1 MKNFLLIFASALITL
16 SMIGCSSSND
26 PTEENNN
33 TNKTP
38 LYLPLSIG
46 NEWHYEGHLDGTFR
60 QYNIRLIDDTV
71 INSNKYFVGVN
82 SIFPGLLYMR
92 SDEGGIYHYY
102 PDSLKAKQIMVFG
115 KTGSTLEIRR
125 NDKGINLRD
134 ILTVVEE
141 NVKKEIMGVSY
152 NKCIVINKKT
162 DMQLFGDTWNT
173 AGSFQDIYAENIGLV
188 HSSVTSSGSSS
199 GIIYLKS
206 YIVK

>member
-1 MKNFLLIFASALITL
+1 MKNLLLILTSALITL
-16 SMIGCSSSND
+16 SVIGCNSTND
-26 PTEENNN
+26 PTSENNDN
-33 TNKTP
+33 AKTP

-46 NEWHYEGHLDGTFR
+46 NEWYYEGQLEGTFR
-60 QYNIRLIDDTV
+60 KYNIRLIDDTI
-71 INSNKYFVGVN
+71 INSKKYYVGVN

-92 SDEGGIYHYY
+92 SDADGIYHYY
-102 PDSLKAKQIMVFG
+102 PDSLKEKQIMVFG
-115 KTGSTLEIRR
+115 KVGSTLEIRR

-141 NVKKEIMGVSY
+141 NVKREIMGVSY

-173 AGSFQDIYAENIGLV
+173 AGSFQDVYAENIGLV